1 MKIVL
6 SSSTKAALIL
16 ATLAAAGAGGCFA
29 SGLSSGDVVRPTLVA
44 VDPVDFLGKLTCS
57 DQPGTLRRYVAT
69 FSDVTGAAG
78 ASSTGT
84 LASALSVAGSGGSA
98 GTAGVSAAGTA
109 GMSAAGA
116 GVNPAGMPGI
126 GAGAAMSAAG
136 ASGNGIS
143 LPSSEPVSCSRIV
156 VTSGI
161 TLGNF
166 YTVQI
171 DGYEQTMLT
180 PVQPGSRQ
188 MSDATGQVVLPRW
201 TTHCDEHP
209 VEAVNRATQFVRFCA
224 PLVDH
229 GASSVAP

>member
-29 SGLSSGDVVRPTLVA
+29 SGLSSGEVVRPTLVA
-44 VDPVDFLGKLTCS
+44 IDPLDFLGRLTCS

-78 ASSTGT
+78 AASTLGT
-84 LASALSVAGSGGSA
+84 LASGLSVAGSCGTAGAA
-98 GTAGVSAAGTA
+98 GTAGV
-109 GMSAAGA
+109 GA
-116 GVNPAGMPGI
+116 
-126 GAGAAMSAAG
+126 AGAAMSAAG
-136 ASGNGIS
+136 ASGNGIP
-143 LPSSEPVSCSRIV
+143 LPSSEPVGCSRIV
-156 VTSGI
+156 VTSDI

-166 YTVQI
+166 YAVQI
-171 DGYEQTMLT
+171 DGYEQTTLT

-188 MSDATGQVVLPRW
+188 MSDATGQAVLPRW
-201 TTHCDEHP
+201 TTHCDERP
-209 VEAVNRATQFVRFCA
+209 VEAVNRATQFIRFCA

-229 GASSVAP
+229 GANSTAP